1 MAKKKGGPKTGK
13 KSKHRFSFKEKAAA
27 PEKPSP
33 FAIRSGKLK
42 FDILGRKVKGDKG
55 NVVKAREA
63 GHTKRKNTLLKEY
76 EASGKSNAFIDR
88 RFGEDDASM
97 TPEERAIGRLA
108 RTRLRQIKRGSG
120 YNLND
125 GSDDDGPDYYDD
137 GPITLT
143 HGGKPIDEREEE
155 RRSAHAIARGRSL
168 RRNDD
173 DSDDDMNMDAAT
185 TGALHFGG
193 GDDDDAFEPTL
204 KRGDHDAPAEAD
216 GDTNDADD
224 ERRKTKKE
232 VMDELIDKSKYH
244 KAERAKQR
252 ERDEDLLDKLD
263 DEFKEISGAGL
274 FRAALSKGV
283 GHLKPDGWE
292 RGKKNGAKDAAKDAK
307 GTSSVLEK
315 KMTASAKEAL
325 ALAAVAT
332 DARGGAIKDDYDRL
346 TRELVLESRG
356 QATDRMRT
364 NEEVD
369 AAEAAALETAE
380 RARLKRMNAVDS
392 DDDGISDD
400 DMGPSSGGYAAR
412 RAKAKRQADRA
423 AKKGGLDGDEPK
435 EKKKKT
441 REDGR
446 DGGDDLDGNF
456 DLSGSDEDASGD
468 EDNGEEEASEESE
481 SDDGE
486 MALDD
491 KKQMT
496 KAFKKEA
503 NKMAAELDAGK
514 KRLRKLGILEDG
526 GDVEDSDDDDDED
539 GDAEEDEA
547 DDSDDDDEGD
557 DSDSGDED
565 EYLQMERMR
574 KELEKR
580 GVDTKQFL
588 DGAMRG
594 EGDDDDD
601 DDDEDDEDEDNDEE
615 EETEGEEDGAP
626 TEAGEEKELSDN
638 SDAELSDD
646 SDSESWPSNSD
657 TDGGPEAEPKQAKAV
672 KPPPPPPPAP
682 VELPFTFPMPETPEA
697 LEKIVGHLS
706 AEDTTT
712 ALERIRKCHAPTLKE
727 DNRKKMQGFLGLLL
741 QRFETLAGMSPLPVD
756 HLDVIAVNIAAVAN
770 IVPFFAV
777 TSARARLEK
786 MSRRLTQRLRDGET
800 GWPPARTI
808 LLISLFADVFPVT
821 DKQHPVSTPAAL
833 YLGNVLAHCA
843 VRCAREAVSAA
854 VTSSL
859 AARYSAPAGRVFPEA
874 ITLLSGLVHASAG
887 GGDDWAVGLPAHARE
902 QIGGPWLAPD
912 LNRFEVNK
920 KKKAAGKEVL
930 DADADAIAPVSL
942 ASMLVLETEP
952 SVADRDAAL
961 LIAVSTLRVLSAPAL
976 ATAAAKEVLAPAAAA
991 VNRLALALSGGPGES
1006 ANEPGKGKKRAPP
1019 PPPPALVG
1027 HLASVAE
1034 VCVAMDREMREALA
1048 GRLMVPLRLREKKV
1062 EAIKTYNPMFEEQGY
1077 SKGRDYDP
1085 NRERAEKRKLRREVK
1100 KEKRGAVRELRKDN
1114 RFLAETVAREREAA
1128 ADERGERQRETL
1140 SFLEKM
1146 ESDLKS
1152 GGQGGMIVKNQ
1163 RRVNGP
1169 PKRDRKKR

>member
-1 MAKKKGGPKTGK
+1 
-13 KSKHRFSFKEKAAA
+13 
-27 PEKPSP
+27 
-33 FAIRSGKLK
+33 
-42 FDILGRKVKGDKG
+42 
-55 NVVKAREA
+55 
-63 GHTKRKNTLLKEY
+63 
-76 EASGKSNAFIDR
+76 
-88 RFGEDDASM
+88 
-97 TPEERAIGRLA
+97 
-108 RTRLRQIKRGSG
+108 
-120 YNLND
+120 
-125 GSDDDGPDYYDD
+125 
-137 GPITLT
+137 
-143 HGGKPIDEREEE
+143 
-155 RRSAHAIARGRSL
+155 
-168 RRNDD
+168 
-173 DSDDDMNMDAAT
+173 
-185 TGALHFGG
+185 
-193 GDDDDAFEPTL
+193 
-204 KRGDHDAPAEAD
+204 
-216 GDTNDADD
+216 
-224 ERRKTKKE
+224 
-232 VMDELIDKSKYH
+232 
-244 KAERAKQR
+244 
-252 ERDEDLLDKLD
+252 
-263 DEFKEISGAGL
+263 
-274 FRAALSKGV
+274 
-283 GHLKPDGWE
+283 
-292 RGKKNGAKDAAKDAK
+292 
-307 GTSSVLEK
+307 
-315 KMTASAKEAL
+315 
-325 ALAAVAT
+325 
-332 DARGGAIKDDYDRL
+332 
-346 TRELVLESRG
+346 
-356 QATDRMRT
+356 
-364 NEEVD
+364 
-369 AAEAAALETAE
+369 
-380 RARLKRMNAVDS
+380 
-392 DDDGISDD
+392 
-400 DMGPSSGGYAAR
+400 
-412 RAKAKRQADRA
+412 
-423 AKKGGLDGDEPK
+423 
-435 EKKKKT
+435 
-441 REDGR
+441 
-446 DGGDDLDGNF
+446 
-456 DLSGSDEDASGD
+456 
-468 EDNGEEEASEESE
+468 
-481 SDDGE
+481 
-486 MALDD
+486 
-491 KKQMT
+491 
-496 KAFKKEA
+496 
-503 NKMAAELDAGK
+503 
-514 KRLRKLGILEDG
+514 
-526 GDVEDSDDDDDED
+526 
-539 GDAEEDEA
+539 
-547 DDSDDDDEGD
+547 
-557 DSDSGDED
+557 
-565 EYLQMERMR
+565 
-574 KELEKR
+574 
-580 GVDTKQFL
+580 
-588 DGAMRG
+588 
-594 EGDDDDD
+594 
-601 DDDEDDEDEDNDEE
+601 
-615 EETEGEEDGAP
+615 
-626 TEAGEEKELSDN
+626 
-638 SDAELSDD
+638 
-646 SDSESWPSNSD
+646 
-657 TDGGPEAEPKQAKAV
+657 
-672 KPPPPPPPAP
+672 
-682 VELPFTFPMPETPEA
+682 MPETPEA

-706 AEDTTT
+706 ADDTTT

-777 TSARARLEK
+777 TSTRARLEK